1 MEDRNHVDFGNFTLY
16 PPDLWEMNSSDD
28 EFLQHTN
35 SSIECD
41 TQKLDECLKQPA
53 LDIPPP
59 ELPATVSTSEPLQK
73 RFKTVSKQEQERLFE
88 ARQAPTTKKNTLW
101 GMKIFQALIEERD
114 IQVATDLLES
124 LGGWPM
130 LGNSSGGKW
139 KEDTFDMSEL
149 LIGLMFF
156 YNSPLIDTW
165 VSTDMKNSTVNTI
178 YVRIF

>member
-1 MEDRNHVDFGNFTLY
+1 MFSASF
-16 PPDLWEMNSSDD
+16 
-28 EFLQHTN
+28 
-35 SSIECD
+35 I
-41 TQKLDECLKQPA
+41 
-53 LDIPPP
+53 
-59 ELPATVSTSEPLQK
+59 
-73 RFKTVSKQEQERLFE
+73 
-88 ARQAPTTKKNTLW
+88 
-101 GMKIFQALIEERD
+101 ALIEERD